1 MLLGYTGS
9 EDKQLQARLERFV
22 RHRGKVS
29 PSSTVAGEFTEAD
42 DEIHLAWSGTL
53 RSRPSSLITAYR
65 RDGLNFLG
73 ALEGEFIIA
82 ICDGDVLHIARDHV
96 GARTA
101 YYGKVDDRWVVA
113 VEPKAI
119 WQQPNFQRRL
129 RPGAVAQYLAYSFIP
144 GHQTMLQDLYEVR
157 AGEAVTVSSGKSEP
171 VRQEYCRIQI
181 DAIETISVDEAPG
194 RFRKTLEVEIEQR
207 LDSNESP
214 VVFLSGGLDS
224 SVVTAEL
231 ARQSARPVRTFAI
244 HFGKKYPNELDF
256 ARLVADRFGTDHIE
270 VEISPR
276 QAVSRMR
283 QMVWFLDEPI
293 GDPITAPNFELAAF
307 ASKYGVKEVFN
318 GEGGDP
324 LFGGPKNLPMMLSQW
339 YGGVDHSSGARERR
353 YLQSYRRCYEEL
365 NHCLTPKFREGID
378 EVRDLHAPLRP
389 FFESTG
395 PLLHKL
401 LAINTRLKGA
411 HLILPK
417 VERMLGA
424 SGLQPVSPLFS
435 KAMLELA
442 FATSPKAKL
451 QSGCEKWLIKR
462 AYEDVLPREIIQRPK
477 SGMRVP
483 VHYWFKGPLKRF
495 ARKLLSSDGLAS
507 RGIFNPERIR
517 QWQKYDL
524 EKSHGRYGLRLWM
537 LLTFELWYQMVFSEN
552 DVGDLTAEV

>member
-1 MLLGYTGS
+1 MLFGYTG
-9 EDKQLQARLERFV
+9 EPNEPLQLRMEYLL
-22 RHRGKVS
+22 RHRGSVLVS
-29 PSSTVAGEFTEAD
+29 GTVAGEFTEVD
-42 DEIHLAWSGTL
+42 HEIQLAWSGTL
-53 RSRPSSLITAYR
+53 RSRPSSLIAAYR
-65 RDGLNFLG
+65 REGLRFLD
-73 ALEGEFIIA
+73 ALEGEFVIA
-82 ICDGDVLHIARDHV
+82 IRDGDLLHVARDHV
-96 GARTA
+96 GARTV
-101 YYGKVDDRWVVA
+101 YYGKVAGRWLVA

-119 WQQPNFQRRL
+119 WQQSAFERRL
-129 RPGAVAQYLAYSFIP
+129 RPGAVGQYLAYSFIP
-144 GHQTMLQDLYEVR
+144 GHQTMLEDLYEVR
-157 AGEAVTVSSGKSEP
+157 AGEAVTLTSQEADPVS
-171 VRQEYCRIQI
+171 QEYCQIQI
-181 DAIETISVDEAPG
+181 DAVETISVNEAPK
-194 RFRKTLEVEIEQR
+194 RFRRTLEAEIEWR
-207 LDSNESP
+207 LDSNDSP

-231 ARQSARPVRTFAI
+231 ARQSVRPVRTFAI
-244 HFGKKYPNELDF
+244 HFGKKYSNELEF
-256 ARLVADRFGTDHIE
+256 ARLVADQFGTDHVE

-283 QMVWFLDEPI
+283 EMVWFLDEPI

-307 ASKYGVKEVFN
+307 AAKYGIKEVYN

-324 LFGGPKNLPMMLSQW
+324 LFGGPKNLPMMLGQW
-339 YGGVDHSSGARERR
+339 YGGIDHSPKARERR
-353 YLQSYRRCYEEL
+353 YLESYRRCYEEL
-365 NHCLTPKFREGID
+365 NECLTPEFRARID

-417 VERMLGA
+417 VERMLSA

-442 FATSPKAKL
+442 FATSPQAKL
-451 QSGCEKWLIKR
+451 QFGCEKWLIKR
-462 AYEDVLPREIIQRPK
+462 AYEHLLPREIIQRPK

-495 ARKLLSSDGLAS
+495 ARKLLSKDGLAS
-507 RGIFNPERIR
+507 QGIFDPARIR

-524 EKSHGRYGLRLWM
+524 EKSQGRYGLRLWM
-537 LLTFELWYQMVFSEN
+537 LLTFELWYQMVFSKN
-552 DVGDLTAEV
+552 DG